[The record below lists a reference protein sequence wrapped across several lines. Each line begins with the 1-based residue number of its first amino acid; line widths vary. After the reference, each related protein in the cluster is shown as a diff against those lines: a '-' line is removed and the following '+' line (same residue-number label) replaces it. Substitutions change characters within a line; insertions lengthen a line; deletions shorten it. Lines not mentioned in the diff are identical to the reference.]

1 MSINQFLLPPCSTD
15 HNLKS
20 LKLIG
25 FLRRRQKKEKK
36 KKSGDDD
43 GGDSQKEMGSEGE
56 DIRKSG
62 TPTPDVDEDGFS
74 KQPDTTGSSD
84 PWSDFNHP
92 SKSFYSSSDESGE
105 HRTDNSSLNAYCIP
119 SEL

>member
-1 MSINQFLLPPCSTD
+1 MCADFV
-15 HNLKS
+15 LKCVKS
-20 LKLIG
+20 IG

-62 TPTPDVDEDGFS
+62 TPTPDVDEEGYS

-92 SKSFYSSSDESGE
+92 SKSFYSSSDESGKQLSTE
-105 HRTDNSSLNAYCIP
+105 HII
-119 SEL
+119 

>member
-1 MSINQFLLPPCSTD
+1 M
-15 HNLKS
+15 LKWFNS
-20 LKLIG
+20 IG

-62 TPTPDVDEDGFS
+62 TPTPDVDEEGYS

-92 SKSFYSSSDESGE
+92 SKSFYSSSDESGK
-105 HRTDNSSLNAYCIP
+105 HQAHKRRLNATQILVLTLHNSDCTD
-119 SEL
+119 L

>member
-1 MSINQFLLPPCSTD
+1 M
-15 HNLKS
+15 LKYFES
-20 LKLIG
+20 IG

-62 TPTPDVDEDGFS
+62 TPTPDVDEEGYS

-92 SKSFYSSSDESGE
+92 SKSFYSSSDESGKHLSTE
-105 HRTDNSSLNAYCIP
+105 HILDLRKIWFRHYVNISDRTDF
-119 SEL
+119 